1 MLIKY
6 YFRDDTL
13 LEIIIICTHIDTF
26 TNVYTRNLNE
36 YRIDPVASL
45 CGLSDRWLNICLTS
59 PVYHKKQK
67 YIWSW
72 KSIF

>member
-45 CGLSDRWLNICLTS
+45 CGLSDR
-59 PVYHKKQK
+59 
-67 YIWSW
+67 
-72 KSIF
+72 